1 MSDDL
6 LEYYGRR
13 APEYEGIYRRPE
25 RVADLAA
32 LVANVEQLGRGHRVI
47 EIACGTGFWT
57 RVMARSADFI
67 LATDASP
74 EVLAVAQAHG
84 SAAGKVTLGLADAF
98 RLRSVARFPGSHVPQ
113 PLSDFGSF
121 DVLFA
126 GFWWS
131 HVRREELASFLQVAT
146 QAVRPGARLAFVD
159 NNYVSENSTPLS
171 RIDAGGNS
179 FQRRRLEDGGEYEVL
194 KNFPADAEL
203 EAAIGPFA
211 SDVRITR
218 SRFFWLL
225 SGTTPGSSP

>member
-13 APEYEGIYRRPE
+13 APEYEGITGVPSGWPTLRLSSRTSSNWPRASRDRDRLRDGLLDESDGPE
-25 RVADLAA
+25 R
-32 LVANVEQLGRGHRVI
+32 RFHPGHRRV
-47 EIACGTGFWT
+47 T
-57 RVMARSADFI
+57 RGAGGCAGSW
-67 LATDASP
+67 
-74 EVLAVAQAHG
+74 

-146 QAVRPGARLAFVD
+146 PIRPPRCSPGVRRQQLRVGKQHPLVADRCRRQFVSAPTTRGRRGIRGAEELPGRRGAR
-159 NNYVSENSTPLS
+159 S
-171 RIDAGGNS
+171 RDRTICT
-179 FQRRRLEDGGEYEVL
+179 
-194 KNFPADAEL
+194 
-203 EAAIGPFA
+203 
-211 SDVRITR
+211 DVRITR

>member
-1 MSDDL
+1 MNDDL

-32 LVANVEQLGRGHRVI
+32 LVESVEQLARGHRVI
-47 EIACGTGFWT
+47 EIACGTGYWT

-74 EVLAVAQAHG
+74 DVLAVAQAHG
-84 SAAGKVTLGLADAF
+84 FPADNVTLGLADAF
-98 RLRSVARFPGSHVPQ
+98 RLKSVTRFPESHAPE
-113 PLSDFGSF
+113 PLSDFVPF
-121 DVLFA
+121 DLLFA

-131 HVRREELASFLQVAT
+131 HVRREDLASFLQAAT
-146 QAVRPGARLAFVD
+146 HTLRPGARLAFID
-159 NNYVSENSTPLS
+159 NNYVPGNSTPVS
-171 RIDAGGNS
+171 RLDAGGNS
-179 FQRRRLEDGGEYEVL
+179 FQLRRLDDGGEYEVL

-203 EAAIGPFA
+203 EAAIEPFA
-211 SDVRITR
+211 TDVRIAR

-225 SGTTPGSSP
+225 SGTTPGSSL